1 MLVTADAKEIR
12 SADRVVLPGVGAM
25 GDCMHGLK
33 ERGLDLVV
41 LDVIQEKPLMGVC
54 VGMQI
59 LTESGEESA
68 GVDALG
74 VFLGRLRNSLNR

>member
-1 MLVTADAKEIR
+1 M
-12 SADRVVLPGVGAM
+12 GA
-25 GDCMHGLK
+25 G
-33 ERGLDLVV
+33 
-41 LDVIQEKPLMGVC
+41 

-74 VFLGRLRNSLNR
+74 VFPGQITQFSKSMKIRKEKR

>member
-1 MLVTADAKEIR
+1 
-12 SADRVVLPGVGAM
+12 
-25 GDCMHGLK
+25 
-33 ERGLDLVV
+33 
-41 LDVIQEKPLMGVC
+41 MGVC

-74 VFLGRLRNSLNR
+74 VFPGQITQFSKSMKNPKGQALKVPHMGWNEVEQRQHPMWNGIADRTRFLFRA